1 MSQEFDIYR
10 ELWDYCDDSS
20 KRVVPF
26 YPESPQE
33 EKKSPDFLDQINE
46 VLTMLDEKDKE
57 ESKEEIRNEPPI
69 LNTSTDIWDYVKKIS
84 EEKKTV
90 CK

>member
-1 MSQEFDIYR
+1 MTQEFDIYR

-20 KRVVPF
+20 KRVVTF
-26 YPESPQE
+26 YPPAPEE
-33 EKKSPDFLDQINE
+33 EKKSPDFLDQVDE

-57 ESKEEIRNEPPI
+57 ETKEEKQNEPPI

-84 EEKKTV
+84 EERKTV